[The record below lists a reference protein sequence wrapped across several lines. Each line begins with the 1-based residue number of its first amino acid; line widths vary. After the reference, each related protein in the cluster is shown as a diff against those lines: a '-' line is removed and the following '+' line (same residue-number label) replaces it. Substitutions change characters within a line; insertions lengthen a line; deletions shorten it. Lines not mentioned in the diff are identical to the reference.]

1 MNKEQIENSYYR
13 ALQKRKK
20 MKTFR
25 VIHSLDHTPPQY
37 KNSTTKVVKID
48 NKLDRSH
55 WTWPPTWRGD
65 CIERT
70 WLSSIRYFFRS
81 FTYRVLFHIQVLNV
95 IKNCTTYISKLII
108 LQILYTLNYLIVQNI
123 FSTNSKSIGLS
134 PTPYKIKFVG
144 MMTTFSAL
152 KAD

>member
-55 WTWPPTWRGD
+55 
-65 CIERT
+65 
-70 WLSSIRYFFRS
+70 
-81 FTYRVLFHIQVLNV
+81 
-95 IKNCTTYISKLII
+95 
-108 LQILYTLNYLIVQNI
+108 
-123 FSTNSKSIGLS
+123 
-134 PTPYKIKFVG
+134 
-144 MMTTFSAL
+144 
-152 KAD
+152 